1 MRWNQLTI
9 SVRLAIV
16 SALIVV
22 ASISCSDEDDPI
34 SPQAEHFEA
43 IGIQVLQSGVVILD
57 YYGPDYGAG
66 DNIARF
72 DTLYASQGLNPH
84 WETKF
89 YNEDGDL
96 VDPPSDA
103 DKSFG
108 AEFADTSVAELW
120 WHEGEEGEYEFHLRG
135 KKEGETTV
143 EFKVLH
149 AGHADFTTLP
159 ISVIIGAEILHDEP
173 IGVNLKDEETG
184 DIFAT
189 AWLADSAKVEGN
201 LTVDA
206 GSTTDHIEAL
216 FFDSYGTEFWPGA
229 PPHSLVV
236 ESSNETTV
244 TITGQEPD
252 EPWAFKLT
260 GESPGSATI
269 TVYIYHDGSVGETF
283 TAIPVTVN

>member
-1 MRWNQLTI
+1 MRWNQW
-9 SVRLAIV
+9 SKGARLVIAATLFV
-16 SALIVV
+16 FAGL
-22 ASISCSDEDDPI
+22 SCSDDDPV

-84 WETKF
+84 WETMF

-96 VDPPSDA
+96 VEPPSDA

-108 AEFADTSVAELW
+108 AEFADASVAEIW

-135 KKEGETTV
+135 KKEGRTTV

-159 ISVIIGAEILHDEP
+159 IPVVIGTEVLHDAP
-173 IGVNLKDEETG
+173 IGVKLKDEESG
-184 DIFAT
+184 DLLAT
-189 AWLADSAKVEGN
+189 AWLADSSKFEGS

-206 GSTTDHIEAL
+206 GSTTDHIEAV
-216 FFDSYGTEFWPGA
+216 FFDSNGTEFWPGV

-236 ESSNETTV
+236 ESSNETIVTV
-244 TITGQEPD
+244 TGQEPA
-252 EPWAFKLT
+252 EPWAFRLT
-260 GESPGSATI
+260 GETTGSATI
-269 TVYIYHDGSVGETF
+269 TVYIYHDGSVGKTF
-283 TAIPVTVN
+283 TPVPVTVN